1 MLIVLGACAGL
12 YILLQGMRIMK
23 EGLEN
28 LSREK
33 MRRSLTALT
42 ATPVRGALT
51 GTLLAMLTQ
60 SSTAVSVLSVGF
72 VNAGLMGLEQA
83 VAVLLGANVGTCVT
97 VQLISLDLFRLAA
110 PAVVLGLVLWSLKR
124 REPAGQLGRA
134 LFGFGLV
141 FTGLWLM
148 AGALAP
154 LRHAP
159 WFSHTIIYLQHN
171 HLPAVLAGVLTAA
184 LLHSSAAAT
193 GIVMLLS
200 SQGLIT
206 LPAAVAMVLGNNIGT
221 CVTAVLAALGGP
233 RAGKQT
239 AAAHVLLNLLGAAIF
254 LPLIKP
260 FALLVGLTAAD
271 LPRQIANAHTIFNI
285 VSSLVVL
292 PVVPQFTALVRFLVP
307 SNQRR

>member
-1 MLIVLGACAGL
+1 LLTVFGACAGL
-12 YILLQGMRIMK
+12 YILLQGMRVMK

-33 MRRSLTALT
+33 IRRSLATLT

-97 VQLISLDLFRLAA
+97 VQLISLDLFRLAV
-110 PAVVLGLVLWSLKR
+110 PAAVLGLVLWALNKR
-124 REPAGQLGRA
+124 GPAGQLGHA

-148 AGALAP
+148 ADALAP
-154 LRHAP
+154 LQHTP
-159 WFSHTIIYLQHN
+159 WFNLTIMYLQHN
-171 HLPAVLAGVLTAA
+171 HLLAVLAGVLTAA

-200 SQGLIT
+200 NQGLIT
-206 LPAAVAMVLGNNIGT
+206 LPAAVAIVLGNNIGT
-221 CVTAVLAALGGP
+221 CVTAVLASIGGP

-260 FALLVGLTAAD
+260 FALLLGLTAGD

-285 VSSLVVL
+285 VSSLAVL
-292 PVVPQFTALVRFLVP
+292 PVVLQFTALVRLLVP
-307 SNQRR
+307 DRR